1 MGRKRQE
8 SEGKITARRKGHA
21 AAQATY
27 RARRDDNAVV
37 EEGTGLPEDG
47 SLTCRAACGEAQSAA
62 QKQMRPSAPLEA
74 EAVETEE
81 QAAAEVVVEA
91 VQMSASLPNDPL
103 KGIKSLQEIG
113 IFGNYRYNP
122 LQGLDVYEGYPTVQA
137 ALGMIEYIAPAR
149 RKTISEQLTHATEC
163 HAMLRARFMREQIVL
178 KAYEAWE
185 AIERAPASN
194 HTPAQAHFAQWMG
207 HYECKYNLLGQ
218 HPDGEITRYLKD
230 NLDALFRGDE
240 PWGRGTRS
248 KGPGPKTWA
257 AAFERV
263 RQDAELR
270 AQATAN
276 ARLGL
281 GHVSM
286 ESLMARRAALMES
299 LAAANAST
307 AAP

>member
-1 MGRKRQE
+1 
-8 SEGKITARRKGHA
+8 
-21 AAQATY
+21 
-27 RARRDDNAVV
+27 
-37 EEGTGLPEDG
+37 
-47 SLTCRAACGEAQSAA
+47 
-62 QKQMRPSAPLEA
+62 
-74 EAVETEE
+74 
-81 QAAAEVVVEA
+81 
-91 VQMSASLPNDPL
+91 
-103 KGIKSLQEIG
+103 
-113 IFGNYRYNP
+113 
-122 LQGLDVYEGYPTVQA
+122 
-137 ALGMIEYIAPAR
+137 
-149 RKTISEQLTHATEC
+149 
-163 HAMLRARFMREQIVL
+163 
-178 KAYEAWE
+178 AWE

-286 ESLMARRAALMES
+286 ESLMARRAAAMSASPPNDPLKGIKS
-299 LAAANAST
+299 LQEIGIFGNYRYNPLQGLDVYEGYPTVQAALGMIEYIAPARRKTISEQLTHATECHAMLRARFMREQIVLKAYEAWEAIERAPASNHT
-307 AAP
+307 